1 MKHIAV
7 GNRKVF
13 GRMENN
19 KQQFHIYNSV
29 DLFEQMK
36 KRSLLRLYLSN
47 YNINDSLKRICEQLK
62 QNFKINNVDIPP
74 EFYQ

>member
-1 MKHIAV
+1 MKNIAL
-7 GNRKVF
+7 GNREMF
-13 GRMENN
+13 GPMENN
-19 KQQFHIYNSV
+19 KQQFLIYNSV

-36 KRSLLRLYLSN
+36 KRSLLHLDLSN

-62 QNFKINNVDIPP
+62 QNFRINNVDIPP